1 MILPLPTWPAWGDAH
16 YVPTVSAPVVGSVV
30 YCEIAFGRLE
40 HSGIYVGL
48 GEIVSLSSDGEI
60 VKEGPQSFLDGITTG
75 ETIFVSCNGTSPA
88 GDPSVAKRAREMV
101 GDSRDYNVLLNNCH
115 QFTSECLTGS
125 AENGDLALWM
135 LKDTAEERL
144 GADNWLRWEEFMA
157 KQLPIPS
164 TESYDLL
171 LLAVAK
177 AVSSVAEWARE
188 REKRIETEARL
199 DAEVK
204 IQRMKTKDYA
214 KKLETEL
221 KAFVKKLEANER
233 YIKDQLED
241 RKQSRK
247 AAKAAIKEVLQYAY
261 RCFDSL
267 ENPNSAE
274 MPPQLKAQVGNAIV
288 LAINSAAKLVDKF
301 PSGPLATLD

>member
-1 MILPLPTWPAWGDAH
+1 MILPTWPAWGDAY
-16 YVPTVSAPVVGSVV
+16 YVPTISAPVVGSVV

-75 ETIFVSCNGTSPA
+75 ETIFVSCNGSSPV
-88 GDPSVAKRAREMV
+88 GDPSVAQRAREMV

-135 LKDTAEERL
+135 LKDTAEEHL
-144 GADNWLRWEEFMA
+144 GANNWLRWEEFMA

-164 TESYDLL
+164 TESQNFPLL
-171 LLAVAK
+171 PDVTK
-177 AVSSVAEWARE
+177 AVSGVVDWAKARE
-188 REKRIETEARL
+188 ERIEAEARL
-199 DAEVK
+199 SAEVK
-204 IQRMKTKDYA
+204 IQKMKTRAYEKE
-214 KKLETEL
+214 LETML

-233 YIKDQLED
+233 YIRDQLED

-247 AAKAAIKEVLQYAY
+247 AALAAIRELLQHAH
-261 RCFDSL
+261 RCIDLL
-267 ENPNSAE
+267 ESPNSKE
-274 MPPQLKAQVGNAIV
+274 MPPQLKEQVVNAIV
-288 LAINSAAKLVDKF
+288 MTMSSAAKAIDKF

>member
-1 MILPLPTWPAWGDAH
+1 MTLPTWPAWGDAH

-75 ETIFVSCNGTSPA
+75 ETIFVSCNGSSPV
-88 GDPSVAKRAREMV
+88 GDSSVAKRARGMV

-135 LKDTAEERL
+135 LKDTAEEHL
-144 GADNWLRWEEFMA
+144 GANNWLRWEEFMA

-164 TESYDLL
+164 TESHHLPLL
-171 LLAVAK
+171 PDVAR
-177 AVSSVAEWARE
+177 AVSSVADWAKERE
-188 REKRIETEARL
+188 RRIEAEARL

-204 IQRMKTKDYA
+204 IQKMQTKAYA

-221 KAFVKKLEANER
+221 KALEKKLEANR
-233 YIKDQLED
+233 HYINAQLDD
-241 RKQSRK
+241 RKQQREAVSTAITELMEQAISCFDLLKSPNAAEIPPHVKEQVRDMIFLTISST
-247 AAKAAIKEVLQYAY
+247 AKA
-261 RCFDSL
+261 L
-267 ENPNSAE
+267 E
-274 MPPQLKAQVGNAIV
+274 
-288 LAINSAAKLVDKF
+288 KF